1 MTRIEPVDPAIR
13 ARAVRAAQD
22 LEPFDVLLV
31 GGRVLDVAM
40 GEIRE
45 ADVGIVG
52 PLIASVHP
60 PGDLDRTLSVID
72 CGGKIIAPGFIDMH
86 VHVESSMLTPSAYA
100 DVVASRGTTT
110 IFTDPHEL
118 ANVLG
123 VAGVRWFCDAAQGL
137 PVRFITQAP
146 SCVPP
151 LPGLERSGADL
162 LAPDIEEMLS
172 WPEIGGLAEVMDMF
186 GVLTGSERMA
196 SVVARGLDSG
206 KIVSGHAA
214 GLGGRDLQAYAAAG
228 IHSDH
233 EITSVADFLEKIR
246 AGLTVELRGIIPG
259 ILAGVVEHLNS
270 MPDLPPNLVLA
281 TDDLFSLT
289 LIEDGGIDAL
299 IRHLVALGLSPM
311 RALRLATLNA
321 AIRLGR
327 EDLGL
332 VAAGRRADLA
342 VLTSLESLQ
351 VTDVIADGKHIST
364 GGVMR
369 VPSPPSADVP
379 VDTIVL
385 PPLTRDDFR
394 FRVPA
399 DDGRVRVR
407 SLARPVMTSW
417 SEVEV
422 DVRGGFA
429 DIPPG
434 CLLQV
439 AIHRHGRAP
448 AVPMAA
454 LLTDWADWSGA
465 VATTLSHDTHNLV
478 VFGTDPDEM
487 LLAAQTVVADQG
499 GIAVV
504 ARGSVVAKL
513 ALPIAGLLSPESAED
528 VARAQDALQQAAIG
542 IGLPAGRLNQ
552 PLFQLLASCL
562 PCLPGPHL
570 TDIGI
575 VDGDTCTLVTDLV
588 LSADA

>member
-1 MTRIEPVDPAIR
+1 MTRIEPVDAAIR
-13 ARAVRAAQD
+13 ARAVQAAQGRA
-22 LEPFDVLLV
+22 PFDVLLV
-31 GGRVLDVAM
+31 GGQVVDVAM
-40 GEIRE
+40 GELRT

-60 PGDLDRTLSVID
+60 PGDLDRTASVID
-72 CGGKIIAPGFIDMH
+72 CSGRIIAPGFIDMH
-86 VHVESSMLTPSAYA
+86 VHVESSMLTPAAYA
-100 DVVASRGTTT
+100 DVVANRGTTT

-123 VAGVRWFCDAAQGL
+123 VAGVRWFCDAARDL
-137 PVRFITQAP
+137 PIRFITQAP

-172 WPEIGGLAEVMDMF
+172 WPDIGGLAEVMDMF
-186 GVLTGSERMA
+186 GVLAGSDRMA

-214 GLGGRDLQAYAAAG
+214 GLAGRELQAYASAG

-233 EITSVADFLEKIR
+233 EIISVADFLEKMR

-259 ILAGVVEHLNS
+259 ILTGVVEHLNA
-270 MPDLPPNLVLA
+270 MADLPPNLVLA

-299 IRHLVALGLSPM
+299 IRRLVDLGLAPM

-321 AIRLGR
+321 ATRLGR

-342 VLTSLESLQ
+342 ILDSLTSLR
-351 VTDVIADGKHIST
+351 VVDVLADGTHISS

-369 VPSPPSADVP
+369 APSSPAVDAP
-379 VDTIVL
+379 VDTIAL
-385 PPLTRDDFR
+385 PTLTRDDFR
-394 FRVPA
+394 YRVPVN
-399 DDGRVRVR
+399 DGRVRVR

-417 SEVEV
+417 SEIDV
-422 DVRGGFA
+422 DVQDGFA

-478 VFGTDPDEM
+478 VFGTNPDEM
-487 LLAAQTVVADQG
+487 LLAAQTVIDDQG

-504 ARGSVVAKL
+504 SRGAVVARL
-513 ALPIAGLLSPESAED
+513 ALPIAGLLSPESAD
-528 VARAQDALQQAAIG
+528 YVAAAQDELQRAAID

-575 VDGDTCTLVTDLV
+575 VDGDTCTLVTYLV
-588 LSADA
+588 VSDV

>member
-1 MTRIEPVDPAIR
+1 
-13 ARAVRAAQD
+13 
-22 LEPFDVLLV
+22 
-31 GGRVLDVAM
+31 
-40 GEIRE
+40 
-45 ADVGIVG
+45 
-52 PLIASVHP
+52 
-60 PGDLDRTLSVID
+60 
-72 CGGKIIAPGFIDMH
+72 
-86 VHVESSMLTPSAYA
+86 
-100 DVVASRGTTT
+100 
-110 IFTDPHEL
+110 
-118 ANVLG
+118 
-123 VAGVRWFCDAAQGL
+123 
-137 PVRFITQAP
+137 
-146 SCVPP
+146 
-151 LPGLERSGADL
+151 
-162 LAPDIEEMLS
+162 
-172 WPEIGGLAEVMDMF
+172 
-186 GVLTGSERMA
+186 
-196 SVVARGLDSG
+196 
-206 KIVSGHAA
+206 
-214 GLGGRDLQAYAAAG
+214 
-228 IHSDH
+228 
-233 EITSVADFLEKIR
+233 
-246 AGLTVELRGIIPG
+246 
-259 ILAGVVEHLNS
+259 
-270 MPDLPPNLVLA
+270 
-281 TDDLFSLT
+281 
-289 LIEDGGIDAL
+289 
-299 IRHLVALGLSPM
+299 M

-342 VLTSLESLQ
+342 VLDSLDSLH
-351 VTDVIADGKHIST
+351 VTDVIADGRHIST

-369 VPSPPSADVP
+369 VPSPPSANAP

-504 ARGSVVAKL
+504 SRGSVVAKL

-528 VARAQDALQQAAIG
+528 VARAQDALQQAAIS